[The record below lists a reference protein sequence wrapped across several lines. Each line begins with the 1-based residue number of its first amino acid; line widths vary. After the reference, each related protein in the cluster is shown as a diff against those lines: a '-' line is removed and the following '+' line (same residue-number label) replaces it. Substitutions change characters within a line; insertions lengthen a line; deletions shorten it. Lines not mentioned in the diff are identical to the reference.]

1 MTLLGVRGC
10 FTWSHIVSQ
19 KEIVSQDWS
28 LGVTIQVGTST
39 VCVPK
44 QLLQSTKCG
53 KISNV
58 NEKSFFF
65 IS

>member
-1 MTLLGVRGC
+1 M
-10 FTWSHIVSQ
+10 SQ

-28 LGVTIQVGTST
+28 PGVTIQVGTST

>member
-1 MTLLGVRGC
+1 M
-10 FTWSHIVSQ
+10 SQ

-65 IS
+65 YFLNKNISQYL